1 MNRITVR
8 GTDGTERTYP
18 LHGGTLVI
26 GRDPG
31 CAISLQDAQVSWQHA
46 VLSHDGGTCV
56 IEDLGSSN
64 GTFVGAERIRRQ
76 VLNAGEVVRI
86 GPYELALQLQAAPSP
101 TSASEHTMFDM
112 VAFRAAKPAARPS
125 EQTAKQQALATDR
138 SLAHWLRSLPVSE
151 SYRTA
156 SLRQEVMAGLTVAAL
171 VVPQGMAYALL
182 AGLPPAMGLY
192 ASILP
197 MIVYALAGSGR
208 QTSVGPVTVDSLML
222 VLGLSTLATAGTSS
236 FIALAILLTALIGA
250 IQLAMG
256 ALRLGFLVNFLSYPV
271 LAGFTSAAAVITV
284 LGQLKHV
291 LGISEPQQ
299 AELYRTV
306 TGVVMHAGQANPI
319 TILIALGCIFVLWAV
334 KRWAPTAPGALALVV
349 VCTALAYVLGLD
361 ARGVNVLGPVTG
373 GWP

>member
-18 LHGGTLVI
+18 LHGGTLAI

-31 CAISLQDAQVSWQHA
+31 CAICLQDAQVSWQHA

-76 VLNAGEVVRI
+76 VLNAGEIVRI
-86 GPYELALQLQAAPSP
+86 GPYELALQLQATPSP

-112 VAFRAAKPAARPS
+112 VAFRAATPVARPN
-125 EQTAKQQALATDR
+125 EQTAKQQALGADR
-138 SLAHWLRSLPVSE
+138 SLAHWLRSMPLSE

-156 SLRQEVMAGLTVAAL
+156 SLRQEIVAGLTVAAL

-192 ASILP
+192 ASVLP

-222 VLGLSTLATAGTSS
+222 VLGLSTL
-236 FIALAILLTALIGA
+236 
-250 IQLAMG
+250 
-256 ALRLGFLVNFLSYPV
+256 
-271 LAGFTSAAAVITV
+271 
-284 LGQLKHV
+284 
-291 LGISEPQQ
+291 
-299 AELYRTV
+299 
-306 TGVVMHAGQANPI
+306 
-319 TILIALGCIFVLWAV
+319 
-334 KRWAPTAPGALALVV
+334 
-349 VCTALAYVLGLD
+349 
-361 ARGVNVLGPVTG
+361 
-373 GWP
+373 